1 MENFMKNK
9 STKNKGGI
17 TLIALV
23 ITIIVLLILAAIS
36 ITMLTG
42 ENSILKRTV
51 DSKTKNDEAQI
62 RERIQLAY
70 HSALVGGK
78 GSYTKDTLMD
88 ELKKEFST
96 DYDVNDSDNVN
107 WKMIAHGQEV
117 IIPAGK
123 VPVLSSL
130 ASEIFD
136 TSGTVKEKMHVGDY
150 VKYPVFYDNI
160 PIYFEG
166 HTYVPKTEYNG
177 WRVMSVEGEG
187 DEMHIKLVSAGI
199 PLSSSVT
206 KGANA
211 TSNFS
216 TKFFQT
222 EISSSGLNCISEC
235 GFKTSQTDENHITS
249 ISSLKEIFNN
259 KYTMT
264 SADNPIVR
272 GMNKNDIQKIMGKT
286 IKNGD
291 YVTSSD
297 LCAIPNTNAN
307 NFCFYYLMTPSP
319 VDYNHCVWYCEYAGK
334 VYNDHNSY
342 TFGVRCTVELKSDVK
357 YYLSPE
363 SQTTDSVKIW
373 NIE

>member
-1 MENFMKNK
+1 M
-9 STKNKGGI
+9 
-17 TLIALV
+17 
-23 ITIIVLLILAAIS
+23 
-36 ITMLTG
+36 MLTG
-42 ENSILKRTV
+42 DNGILTRAGEAKENT
-51 DSKTKNDEAQI
+51 DESQI
-62 RERIQLAY
+62 IERIQLAY
-70 HSALVGGK
+70 HSALIGGQ

-96 DYDVNDSDNVN
+96 DYDVDASDNVN
-107 WKMIAHGQEV
+107 WKLIAYGQEV

-123 VPVLSSL
+123 EVIVSCL

-136 TSGTVKEKMHVGDY
+136 TSETVEEKMHVGDY

-166 HTYVPKTEYNG
+166 NTYVPTTEYNG

-199 PLSSSVT
+199 PLSSAVT
-206 KGANA
+206 NGANA
-211 TSNFS
+211 TSNFF

-222 EISSSGLNCISEC
+222 EISSSGANCISKC
-235 GFKTSQTDENHITS
+235 GFKTSKTDENHITS
-249 ISSLKEIFNN
+249 ISSLKKIFNN
-259 KYTMT
+259 KYTMI

-272 GMNKNDIQKIMGKT
+272 GMNKNDIQKIMGET

-307 NFCFYYLMTPSP
+307 NFCFYYLMTPSSATP
-319 VDYNHCVWYCEYAGK
+319 NRCVWVYEDTGK
-334 VYNDHNSY
+334 VFCDHNSY

-363 SQTTDSVKIW
+363 SQSTDSVKIW